1 LRRTKLK
8 LKSGNFIRNK
18 LELKKKTNVK
28 QSNLNHVETTLN
40 ETKKLKNLKIT
51 KNTAEKI

>member
-1 LRRTKLK
+1 VETLLEINLK
-8 LKSGNFIRNK
+8 I
-18 LELKKKTNVK
+18 KKMNVK

-51 KNTAEKI
+51 KNTAEKF